1 MTEKGAVYA
10 YRLWGEFSNGPGL
23 TGVIALDQR
32 SEFNGGDYEST
43 LTITELGGTPFLG
56 EQTGDTTTLSYD
68 GPYDAFPD
76 DAVG

>member
-1 MTEKGAVYA
+1 M
-10 YRLWGEFSNGPGL
+10 
-23 TGVIALDQR
+23 
-32 SEFNGGDYEST
+32 

-56 EQTGDTTTLSYD
+56 EQTGDTTTLTYD